1 MCDSWRKSPQDELS
15 LKEIISIFN
24 QLPRM
29 DLVRLTGGEPFM
41 RNDLIDIAHAAQ
53 EHLNPLTLHITT
65 NGYLT
70 AKIVRF
76 CEARHKDN
84 HLYLLISLDG
94 LGEKHDAI
102 RRQRN
107 AWKHTVDTVK
117 ALVKRQKQLRMKLS
131 VNQTIVSDE
140 GLENYL
146 QLRDYL
152 KPLGI
157 QNHIVIGYK
166 KSAIYN
172 TDENIRIE
180 PKNGQPFNAFGKF
193 NNGNLKRL
201 FDAVQEDIR
210 CHPPITRIAKRY
222 YLDGI
227 RNRFLHQVA
236 HPKPKCVALSSH
248 LRLLPD
254 GSVPTCQFNTTVVG
268 NLRYQK
274 LNDIWHGS
282 PIKRQRQW
290 VNHCQGCWA
299 ECEILPNALYSG
311 DIAGFI
317 KKANNGHKNPI
328 FF

>member
-1 MCDSWRKSPQDELS
+1 MCDSWRKRPQNELS
-15 LKEIISIFN
+15 LKEIISFFN

-53 EHLNPLTLHITT
+53 DQLRPLTLHITT

-70 AKIVRF
+70 DKIVQF
-76 CEARHKDN
+76 CQARHKDN

-107 AWKHTVDTVK
+107 AWKQTVNTIK
-117 ALVKRQKQLRMKLS
+117 ALAKRQKQLRMKLS
-131 VNQTIVSDE
+131 VNQTVVSDE

-180 PKNGQPFNAFGKF
+180 FKNRQQFNAFGKF
-193 NNGNLKRL
+193 NNANLRRL

-210 CHPPITRIAKRY
+210 CHPLITRAAKRY

-227 RNRFLHQVA
+227 RNRLLHQIA
-236 HPKPKCVALSSH
+236 RPNPKCVALSSH

-254 GSVPTCQFNTTVVG
+254 GSLPTCQFNTTVVG
-268 NLRYQK
+268 NLSSSCSLADGRWS
-274 LNDIWHGS
+274 NS
-282 PIKRQRQW
+282 PHI
-290 VNHCQGCWA
+290 
-299 ECEILPNALYSG
+299 
-311 DIAGFI
+311 
-317 KKANNGHKNPI
+317 
-328 FF
+328 

>member
-1 MCDSWRKSPQDELS
+1 MCDSWKKTPQQELTPQEVS
-15 LKEIISIFN
+15 TIFN
-24 QLPRM
+24 QLPQM
-29 DLVRLTGGEPFM
+29 DLVRLTGGEPFL
-41 RNDLIDIAHAAQ
+41 RHDLIDIAHAVQ
-53 EHLNPLTLHITT
+53 GQLNPLCLHITT
-65 NGYLT
+65 NGFLT
-70 AKIVRF
+70 DKIIRF
-76 CEARHKDN
+76 CEERKKDN

-94 LGEKHDAI
+94 LAEQHDAI

-107 AWKHTVDTVK
+107 AWKHTIGTIKV
-117 ALVKRQKQLRMKLS
+117 LVKRQKQLRMKLS

-172 TDENIRIE
+172 PDENIRLK
-180 PKNGQPFNAFGKF
+180 PKKAQQFNAFGKF
-193 NNGNLKRL
+193 EDVKLKRL
-201 FDAVQEDIR
+201 FDVVQEDIR
-210 CHPPITRIAKRY
+210 CHPPITRLAKRY

-227 RNRFLHQVA
+227 RNRLLHQIA
-236 HPKPKCVALSSH
+236 HPNPKCVALSSH

-254 GSVPTCQFNTTVVG
+254 GSLPTCQFNTTVVG
-268 NLRYQK
+268 NMRHQTFD
-274 LNDIWHGS
+274 DIWHGR
-282 PIKRQRQW
+282 PMMRQRHW

-311 DIAGFI
+311 DITGFI
-317 KKANNGHKNPI
+317 KKNNGHKNPI
-328 FF
+328 WL